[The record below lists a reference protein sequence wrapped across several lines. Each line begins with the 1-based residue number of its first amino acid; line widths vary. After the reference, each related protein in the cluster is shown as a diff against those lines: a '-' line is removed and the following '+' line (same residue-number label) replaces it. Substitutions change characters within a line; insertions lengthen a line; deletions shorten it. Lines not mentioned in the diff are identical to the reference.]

1 MVYNWLNYIQHLL
14 YPPTCLL
21 CDRPVPE
28 GPALC
33 PGCRS
38 ELPRNLN
45 PCYRC
50 ALPLPE
56 DAPYGT
62 LCGKCQQQPPPF
74 ERCLAPFTYRTP
86 LPELINGLKFRGR
99 LSYSRLLAGLLLP
112 AIEQELRDPPELIIP
127 VPLHPG
133 RLRERGY
140 NQALE
145 LARPLSRRLGIP
157 LELHHCR
164 RTRATPPQSGLKQK
178 QRRRNIRGAFEIS
191 PRFAAGHVALVDD
204 VVTTGST
211 VAEFARQLHRRGVQR
226 VEVWALART
235 P

>member
-1 MVYNWLNYIQHLL
+1 MVYNWTNYIQRLL

-21 CDRPVPE
+21 CGRSGAE
-28 GPALC
+28 GRDLC
-33 PGCRS
+33 PECRS
-38 ELPRNLN
+38 ELPHNLN
-45 PCYRC
+45 PCRCC
-50 ALPLPE
+50 ALPLPV
-56 DAPYGT
+56 DAPAGA
-62 LCGKCQQQPPPF
+62 LCGKCQQRPPPF
-74 ERCLAPFTYRTP
+74 VRCLAPFTYRSP
-86 LPELINGLKFRGR
+86 LPELINGLKFHGR
-99 LSYSRLLAGLLLP
+99 LSYSRLLTELLLP
-112 AIEQELRDPPELIIP
+112 AITAAIHQPPELIIP
-127 VPLHPG
+127 VPLHPT

-145 LARPLSRRLGIP
+145 LARPLSLHLGIP

-164 RTRATPPQSGLKQK
+164 RTRATPPQSGLEQK

-191 PRFAAGHVALVDD
+191 PEIQARHVALLDD

-211 VAEFARQLHRRGVQR
+211 AAELTRQLHRRGVGR

>member
-1 MVYNWLNYIQHLL
+1 MVYNWLNYIQNLL
-14 YPPTCLL
+14 YPSTCLL
-21 CDRPVPE
+21 CDRPVSAE
-28 GPALC
+28 LALC

-38 ELPRNLN
+38 ELPHNHK
-45 PCYRC
+45 PCHRC
-50 ALPLPE
+50 AKPLPV
-56 DAPYGT
+56 DAPIGA
-62 LCGKCQQQPPPF
+62 LCGECQRKPPPF
-74 ERCLAPFTYRTP
+74 DRCVVPFTYRSP

-112 AIEQELRDPPELIIP
+112 AIEQVLQKPPELIIP

-145 LARPLSRRLGIP
+145 LARPLSRHLGIP
-157 LELHHCR
+157 LELRHCR
-164 RTRATPPQSGLKQK
+164 RTRATPPQSGLKQT

-191 PRFAAGHVALVDD
+191 PNIGADHVALVDD

>member
-1 MVYNWLNYIQHLL
+1 MVYNWLEYIQHLL
-14 YPPTCLL
+14 YPATCLL
-21 CDRPVPE
+21 CDRPVTE
-28 GPALC
+28 GLALC
-33 PGCRS
+33 PGCRA
-38 ELPRNLN
+38 ELPYNRK
-45 PCYRC
+45 PCRRC
-50 ALPLPE
+50 ALPLPA
-56 DAPYGT
+56 DAPADA

-74 ERCLAPFTYRTP
+74 DRCLAPFTYRSP

-112 AIEQELRDPPELIIP
+112 AIEQALQEPPDLILP

-145 LARPLSRRLGIP
+145 LARPLSRNLGIP
-157 LELHHCR
+157 LEPHYCR

-191 PRFAAGHVALVDD
+191 PDLKADHVALVDD

-211 VAEFARQLHRRGVQR
+211 VAEFARQLHRRGVAR